1 MEYVRQEAWNEVENA
16 LDVAELLFNR
26 QVELE
31 MRDAPD
37 NEQLLDRAGQLFSRV
52 ILGHMGHHRRL
63 KSGYTHT

>member
-37 NEQLLDRAGQLFSRV
+37 NEQLLDREEVCIYMYMTTVQRAKVAKF
-52 ILGHMGHHRRL
+52 I
-63 KSGYTHT
+63 

>member
-1 MEYVRQEAWNEVENA
+1 MNKYHVPQAAWNEVENA

-37 NEQLLDRAGQLFSRV
+37 NEQLLDREEVCIYVHDNSPKG
-52 ILGHMGHHRRL
+52 
-63 KSGYTHT
+63 

>member
-1 MEYVRQEAWNEVENA
+1 MQKNKNHVPQAAWNEVENA

-37 NEQLLDRAGQLFSRV
+37 NEELLVREEV
-52 ILGHMGHHRRL
+52 ICLHINIISCFTL
-63 KSGYTHT
+63 